1 MSFGAWV
8 EPLPITE
15 ESEILIF
22 QDNQIYTDLFTLTIS
37 KDTNKIKVTATP
49 ATATPAVVPVGTVQ
63 KPTYIPGIYFT
74 IKWLASLN
82 TDLDPSTIVTNYSF
96 IPSDKYSTTIDNV
109 LYNFRVISTNATIN
123 ATAGWT
129 ANSAQT
135 LLTIEPT
142 STGYAGSTGD
152 FTLTSLTNGYINP
165 NEDSS
170 LLFNVNPFISV
181 FDYTNIINRKY
192 KPTITGTAT
201 AVPLD

>member
-15 ESEILIF
+15 ISEIFLF
-22 QDNQIYTDLFTLTIS
+22 QDDQIYTDLFTLTIS

-49 ATATPAVVPVGTVQ
+49 SVATPAIVPVGSIEN
-63 KPTYIPGIYFT
+63 PTYIPGIYFT
-74 IKWLASLN
+74 IMWLASLD
-82 TDLDPSTIVTNYSF
+82 TDLDKNTVISNYTFDFSEKYTI
-96 IPSDKYSTTIDNV
+96 TINNI
-109 LYNFRVISTNATIN
+109 LYNFKIISTKESIN
-123 ATAGWT
+123 ATSGWP
-129 ANSAQT
+129 ANTPQT

-142 STGYAGSTGD
+142 STGFAGSVGN
-152 FTLTSLTNGYINP
+152 FNLMSLNNGYISP

-170 LLFNVNPFISV
+170 LLFNVNPAITV

-192 KPTITGTAT
+192 KPTITGTAS